1 MMVLALGTA
10 NDWIGRT
17 SDFAGGGVV
26 LLVIVLTVGTYLAAR
41 SRLAPGPAAATASAV
56 GLCVLLVVELRGLQP
71 SAWWVAVVAAYAGFA
86 AWDLRRAV
94 RRAR

>member
-1 MMVLALGTA
+1 MTVLALGTA

-26 LLVIVLTVGTYLAAR
+26 LLITVVTVGTYLAAR
-41 SRLAPGPAAATASAV
+41 SRLAAGGALVTASAV
-56 GLCVLLVVELRGLQP
+56 GLSTLLVVELRGLQP
-71 SAWWVAVVAAYAGFA
+71 SAWWVAVVTAYAGFA

>member
-1 MMVLALGTA
+1 MTILALGTA

-17 SDFAGGGVV
+17 TDFAGVGVV
-26 LLVIVLTVGTYLAAR
+26 LLVLVMTAGTFLAAR
-41 SRLAPGPAAATASAV
+41 SRLTSGPAVTTAAAV
-56 GLCVLLVVELRGLQP
+56 GLAAVLTVELRGLQP
-71 SAWWVAVVAAYAGFA
+71 SAWWVVAVSAYTAFA